1 MVSCRSLRALP
12 LLLAMAHGEA
22 LGNIDE
28 GADEEACEMQQ
39 TLLQT
44 KVGLRSVQQ
53 TNEHIASVME
63 VDSAI
68 DKEQA
73 EANETSHQSTCPI
86 GRRIRNPFGF
96 QCAMVLSAGGTF
108 GDQCQIQY
116 DNGQT
121 DELHAMH
128 CAEDDRCPQPT
139 TGPASVEPV
148 VHQTHS
154 YGDVDME
161 SALSDCP
168 HGRIVSLESWVSHT
182 RCATIVERASSE
194 PPTCLI
200 RFDDGHTMRLGAS
213 DMGLS
218 DDCPQPT
225 FLVFSPNS
233 CALPGSRAWCSPCNL
248 QGGCLPYTAR
258 SQWYSGGAPCTEENF
273 SPDRDYNCCA
283 DGAADCNEV
292 LLGGATSTS
301 MLQSSEEG
309 RQVQPIVMMALQSS
323 CPIGRRIRN
332 PFGFQ
337 CAMVLSAGGAFGDQC
352 QIQYDNGQTDEL
364 HAMHCEEDDRCP
376 QPTTGPASVEPV
388 HHQTTNYGDAD
399 MESALS
405 DCPHGRT
412 VSLESWVSHTRC
424 ATIVERASSEPPT
437 CLIRFDDGHTM
448 RLGPSD
454 MGLSDDCPQPTMTT
468 TTTPIP
474 PFFSPNSCALPGSTA
489 WCSPC
494 NLQGG
499 CMNRFTCTEHNFS
512 PHRDYNC
519 CADGMADCDE
529 ALHGGATWTSMLQSS
544 EEGRQVQPS
553 DDGFATW

>member
-1 MVSCRSLRALP
+1 
-12 LLLAMAHGEA
+12 MAHGEA

-96 QCAMVLSAGGTF
+96 QCAMVLSAGGAF

-128 CAEDDRCPQPT
+128 CA
-139 TGPASVEPV
+139 
-148 VHQTHS
+148 
-154 YGDVDME
+154 
-161 SALSDCP
+161 
-168 HGRIVSLESWVSHT
+168 
-182 RCATIVERASSE
+182 
-194 PPTCLI
+194 
-200 RFDDGHTMRLGAS
+200 
-213 DMGLS
+213 
-218 DDCPQPT
+218 
-225 FLVFSPNS
+225 
-233 CALPGSRAWCSPCNL
+233 
-248 QGGCLPYTAR
+248 
-258 SQWYSGGAPCTEENF
+258 
-273 SPDRDYNCCA
+273 
-283 DGAADCNEV
+283 
-292 LLGGATSTS
+292 
-301 MLQSSEEG
+301 
-309 RQVQPIVMMALQSS
+309 
-323 CPIGRRIRN
+323 
-332 PFGFQ
+332 
-337 CAMVLSAGGAFGDQC
+337 
-352 QIQYDNGQTDEL
+352 
-364 HAMHCEEDDRCP
+364 EDDRCP

-529 ALHGGATWTSMLQSS
+529 ALHGGATWTSMLQRS